1 VNPESLAAT
10 RWKPIK
16 QAYEQI
22 AKAQAAQAKSQ
33 TRLQELRDEI
43 GPAEFRDRAALG
55 QALVEERPSRHP
67 RQRS

>member
-10 RWKPIK
+10 RWKPTR
-16 QAYEQI
+16 QGHEQI

-33 TRLQELRDEI
+33 ARVQELRDQI
-43 GPAEFRDRAALG
+43 GPAEYRDREALG
-55 QALVEERPSRHP
+55 QGWSTARLSRHP